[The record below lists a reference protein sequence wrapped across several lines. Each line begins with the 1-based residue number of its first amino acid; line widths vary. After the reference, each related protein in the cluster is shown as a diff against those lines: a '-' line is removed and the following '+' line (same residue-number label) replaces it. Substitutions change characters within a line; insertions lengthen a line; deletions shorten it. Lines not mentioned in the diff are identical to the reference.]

1 MQTKILK
8 LLIINLTIQITV
20 TFFQSLKRHMLC
32 FLTVKMIDVCF
43 KKIDNSGMFVQREKK
58 KKEKEKQKRTVLP
71 PLKDTFLT
79 VSLHSFPDF

>member
-20 TFFQSLKRHMLC
+20 TFFQSLKRNMLC

-43 KKIDNSGMFVQREKK
+43 KK
-58 KKEKEKQKRTVLP
+58 
-71 PLKDTFLT
+71 
-79 VSLHSFPDF
+79 